1 MIRHNLRYKVLAL
14 ASALALYFMYGR
26 AAQRPLTS
34 TVVRVQVRAVNVP
47 QGLET
52 TSQPVVSVSI
62 QGPKRAIDELLD
74 RPDGGA
80 SELDATVDLSRKSV
94 GPHML
99 PVNVNLRKPL
109 VLVPGQLYA
118 TVTLEAIVERTLAVE
133 VVPQGSV
140 ASGYR
145 WESTSAEPAS
155 VVVEGARSAVEQVAR
170 VEGRVPVR
178 GATGDLDRDVPL
190 RALDSRDEVVEHV
203 EVRPSLVSV
212 HVRISRLLRYKVA
225 PIVLQTTGR
234 PASGYRVSTVI
245 VEPLVVTVSGSGQA
259 LESVQAVST
268 EPVDL
273 TGATAPI
280 VRRVRLAPPEG
291 IQTVSASAARV
302 KVFFVNEAV
311 GTP

>member
-26 AAQRPLTS
+26 TDEKPLTS
-34 TVVRVQVRAVNVP
+34 AVVRVQVRAVNVP
-47 QGLET
+47 DGLEIT
-52 TSQPVVSVSI
+52 TQPVISVSI
-62 QGPKRAIDELLD
+62 QGPKHAIDELLN

-80 SELDATVDLSRKSV
+80 SELDATVDLAGKGV

-99 PVNVNLRKPL
+99 PVKVNLRKPL
-109 VLVPGQLYA
+109 MLVPGQLYA
-118 TVTLEAIVERTLAVE
+118 TVTLEAIVERTLPVE

-140 ASGYR
+140 APGYR
-145 WESTSAEPAS
+145 WESTSANPAS
-155 VVVEGARSAVEQVAR
+155 ITIVGARSAVEQVAR
-170 VEGRVPVR
+170 VEARVPVR

-190 RALDSRDEVVEHV
+190 RALDSRDEVVEHID
-203 EVRPSLVSV
+203 VRPSLVSV

-234 PASGYRVSTVI
+234 PANGYRISTVI
-245 VEPLVVTVSGSGQA
+245 VEPLVVTVSGSSQA

-273 TGATAPI
+273 AGATAPI
-280 VRRVRLAPPEG
+280 IRRVRLAPPEG
-291 IQTVSASAARV
+291 IETVSASAARV
-302 KVFFVNEAV
+302 KVFLINEAV